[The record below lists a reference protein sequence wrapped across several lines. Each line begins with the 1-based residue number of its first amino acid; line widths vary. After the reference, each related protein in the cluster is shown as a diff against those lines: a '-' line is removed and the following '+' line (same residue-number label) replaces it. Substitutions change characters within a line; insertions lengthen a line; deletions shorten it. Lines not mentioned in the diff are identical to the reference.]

1 MISRQIIK
9 QNAKLQLG
17 SNIFGSTWLM
27 ALLILL
33 IESAII
39 SVAGYCGGIP
49 AMLVEGPL
57 VVGVTSIF
65 VSLLRGN
72 NIINIED
79 MFKGFRE
86 NLGRNLILGFL
97 ANLFVIL
104 WTLLFIFPGIVKAY
118 AYSMAYYIANEH
130 PEYDWK
136 ACLDESQRL
145 TRGHKLDLFVLDLSF
160 IGWYIVGAM
169 CLGIGVLWVAPYHSC
184 AKVNYYDAIM
194 KLNGMNAAETV
205 NDIPQEPAE

>member
-17 SNIFGSTWLM
+17 NNVFGSTWLM

-33 IESAII
+33 IESAIV

-49 AMLVEGPL
+49 AMLVTGPL
-57 VVGVTSIF
+57 AVGVTSVF
-65 VSLLRGN
+65 VFLLRGKN
-72 NIINIED
+72 AIDIED
-79 MFKGFRE
+79 MFSGFK
-86 NLGRNLILGFL
+86 NNFGRNLLLGFL
-97 ANLFVIL
+97 ANLFIAL
-104 WTLLFIFPGIVKAY
+104 WSLLFIIPGIVKTY

-136 ACLDESQRL
+136 VCLDESQRL

-169 CLGIGVLWVAPYHSC
+169 CLGIGTLWVAPYHAA
-184 AKVNYYDAIM
+184 AKINYYDAIM
-194 KLNGMNAAETV
+194 KLSSIDNTETV
-205 NDIPQEPAE
+205 DDIPNE

>member
-17 SNIFGSTWLM
+17 NNIFGNIWLM

-33 IESAII
+33 IQSAIL
-39 SVAGYCGGIP
+39 SVASYCGGIP
-49 AMLVEGPL
+49 AMLIEGPL
-57 VVGVTSIF
+57 GVGVAF
-65 VSLLRGN
+65 VFISLMRGKN
-72 NIINIED
+72 KIDIED
-79 MFKGFRE
+79 MFKGFRD
-86 NLGRNLILGFL
+86 NLGRNLLLGFL
-97 ANLFVIL
+97 ANLFVAL
-104 WTLLFIFPGIVKAY
+104 WSLLFIIPGIVKLY

-160 IGWYIVGAM
+160 IGWYIVGSL
-169 CLGIGVLWVAPYHSC
+169 CLGIGVLWVAPYHTC
-184 AKVNYYDAIM
+184 AKINYFDAIM
-194 KLNGMNAAETV
+194 KLNGMGGNEETV
-205 NDIPQEPAE
+205 NDIPNE

>member
-17 SNIFGSTWLM
+17 NNIFGNIWLM

-33 IESAII
+33 IQSAIL
-39 SVAGYCGGIP
+39 SVASYCGGIP
-49 AMLVEGPL
+49 AMLIEGPL
-57 VVGVTSIF
+57 GVGVAF
-65 VSLLRGN
+65 VFISLMRGKN
-72 NIINIED
+72 KIDIED
-79 MFKGFRE
+79 MFKGFRD
-86 NLGRNLILGFL
+86 NLGRNLLLGFL
-97 ANLFVIL
+97 ANLFVAL
-104 WTLLFIFPGIVKAY
+104 WSLLFIIPGIVKLY

-160 IGWYIVGAM
+160 IGWYIVGAL
-169 CLGIGVLWVAPYHSC
+169 CLGIGVLWVAPYHTC
-184 AKVNYYDAIM
+184 AKINYFDAIM
-194 KLNGMNAAETV
+194 KLNGMGGNEETV
-205 NDIPQEPAE
+205 NDIPNE